1 MLHRIMLHAQYCCS
15 RYSASLAS
23 FTSINKSRVW
33 RCTQAAVS
41 ADVWRNVFCI
51 LELLFIRNHFY
62 TLELFTRAE
71 IDSIISHMCTV

>member
-1 MLHRIMLHAQYCCS
+1 M
-15 RYSASLAS
+15 
-23 FTSINKSRVW
+23 VW

-41 ADVWRNVFCI
+41 ADVWSNVFCI

>member
-1 MLHRIMLHAQYCCS
+1 M
-15 RYSASLAS
+15 
-23 FTSINKSRVW
+23 VW